1 MEMKSVFGEL
11 IHSSRGIH
19 PYRISCCWLSSSFKK
34 RNLLVIVHYHADN
47 LASNVLHC
55 NLNKVSDWVIVVLV
69 KELDVYSGGVKSG
82 RGKKSVGV
90 IHATHDRFVET
101 LFLQTS
107 YTTESKLYDARS
119 SRRQRNH
126 VEKQLIGAFD
136 IPLLVVNG
144 QIAGYD
150 EWMTIYKIRENR
162 FFQLVLD
169 HKRTTARG
177 DQTPCRE
184 GRRLLTPTLSYALS
198 FYLDSYHQRH
208 LDTFWSL
215 LPNDTWLCSLMAPL
229 WQKATPVFDTT
240 ASWFWLH
247 RYCGDLD
254 RLRIFERSL
263 IENPAIWPLTIG
275 VDAWVGPVK
284 FQASM
289 QISRRITTLN
299 PAKRYTLRHPLPDTR
314 RFEEY
319 IMNHYTAHPFS
330 GFWLEV
336 IDTLGTTK
344 NSSEILRLNIQALRR
359 EVTVDRKQTRSKDDN
374 KGVEFRLINFGPQ

>member
-1 MEMKSVFGEL
+1 MFGEL

-19 PYRISCCWLSSSFKK
+19 PYRISRCWLSSSFKE
-34 RNLLVIVHYHADN
+34 RNILVIVHYHADN

-184 GRRLLTPTLSYALS
+184 GR
-198 FYLDSYHQRH
+198 
-208 LDTFWSL
+208 
-215 LPNDTWLCSLMAPL
+215 
-229 WQKATPVFDTT
+229 
-240 ASWFWLH
+240 
-247 RYCGDLD
+247 
-254 RLRIFERSL
+254 
-263 IENPAIWPLTIG
+263 
-275 VDAWVGPVK
+275 
-284 FQASM
+284 
-289 QISRRITTLN
+289 
-299 PAKRYTLRHPLPDTR
+299 
-314 RFEEY
+314 
-319 IMNHYTAHPFS
+319 
-330 GFWLEV
+330 
-336 IDTLGTTK
+336 
-344 NSSEILRLNIQALRR
+344 
-359 EVTVDRKQTRSKDDN
+359 
-374 KGVEFRLINFGPQ
+374 